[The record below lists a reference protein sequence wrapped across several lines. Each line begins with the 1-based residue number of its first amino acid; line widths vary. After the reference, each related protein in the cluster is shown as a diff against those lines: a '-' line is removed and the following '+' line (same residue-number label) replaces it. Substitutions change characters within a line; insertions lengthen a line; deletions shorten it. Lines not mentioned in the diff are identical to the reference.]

1 MRSGYISISQTLIKF
16 SNRLRVEYK
25 IFQIQIEIEILLSR
39 NENFNNEPV
48 KFNLKINNFSA
59 ATKGV
64 W

>member
-64 W
+64 

>member
-25 IFQIQIEIEILLSR
+25 IFQIQIEIEILLPR

-64 W
+64 